1 MSQRNMIL
9 GTAAMAA
16 GNAVRFIL
24 QLLAIPIVAH
34 LLGPKSYGLVAL
46 ASPFFYFLLL
56 FGDLGLGATLVR
68 AQALSSRQESSV
80 FWAIFTIASGLAALV
95 VAGAH
100 PLGRLLGQAEISPIL
115 MGFAPIFLV
124 AAAGVV
130 PSARLQRGG
139 RFKTVALIDTL
150 AASSGVCVAIM
161 GALSGWGPWALVA
174 QQWAFWAVKVSSVII
189 AARFYP
195 ILAFDRQ
202 AVESSL
208 HFGSAIVGS
217 SVASFLGANLDN
229 ILIGTILGPAK
240 LGFYAVAYQF
250 VNIPGMVLGA
260 AHYSLMPAVSA
271 DHHKGISLEKTY
283 IEALRLML
291 LIAVPALA
299 GLAITADMLIALFF
313 GEGWMEMASLIW
325 LLAPLGI
332 INTVFI
338 LNGAVMLGAG
348 RSGVEFWTTIM
359 RTAAAAAGIII
370 GIFWGSRGV
379 ACGISAAAAFS
390 GFFYMR
396 MVLRICGI
404 SAYRVLEAASVPLT
418 AGAVMA
424 CSVILARGVLF
435 DGLTASL
442 ALALSIAMG
451 AAIYFLGLF
460 FLSREKF
467 VQDMTTVRNLIA
479 NKA

>member
-16 GNAVRFIL
+16 GNAVRFLL
-24 QLLAIPIVAH
+24 QLLAIPLVARF
-34 LLGPKSYGLVAL
+34 LGPGSYGVVAL

-68 AQALSSRQESSV
+68 AQDPSQRQESSV
-80 FWAIFTIASGLAALV
+80 FWTILSIASTLAIVLA
-95 VAGAH
+95 AGAH
-100 PLGRLLGQAEISPIL
+100 SLGRILGQPEISPIL
-115 MGFAPIFLV
+115 LGFAPIFLV
-124 AAAGVV
+124 AAIGVV
-130 PSARLQRGG
+130 PSARLQRSG

-150 AASSGVCVAIM
+150 SASAGVCVAIF

-174 QQWAFWAVKVSSVII
+174 QQWVFWAVKVMSVIT

-195 ILAFDRQ
+195 ILAFDSSAIRT
-202 AVESSL
+202 SL

-217 SVASFLGANLDN
+217 SVASFVGANLDN
-229 ILIGTILGPAK
+229 VLIGTILGTAT
-240 LGFYAVAYQF
+240 LGLYAIAYQI
-250 VNIPGMVLGA
+250 VNIPSMVLGA

-271 DHHKGISLEKTY
+271 AHHNGIPIEKIY
-283 IEALRLML
+283 AGALRPML
-291 LIAVPALA
+291 LIAAPALA
-299 GLAITADMLIALFF
+299 GLAVTADLLIALFF
-313 GEGWMEMASLIW
+313 GESWRETASLIG

-359 RTAAAAAGIII
+359 RTAAAVTGIIA
-370 GIFWGSRGV
+370 GLHWGPQGV
-379 ACGISAAAAFS
+379 ACGISAAAAIS

-396 MVLRICGI
+396 MVLRICRI
-404 SAYRVLEAASVPLT
+404 SVHSVLEAAFVPL
-418 AGAVMA
+418 AASAAMA
-424 CSVILARGVLF
+424 STIIVARMVLF
-435 DGLTASL
+435 DGISASAGL
-442 ALALSIAMG
+442 PLSILLG
-451 AAIYFLGLF
+451 AATYLSALF

-467 VQDMTTVRNLIA
+467 VQDITTVRNLIA

>member
-16 GNAVRFIL
+16 GNAVRFLL
-24 QLLAIPIVAH
+24 QLLAIPIVARF
-34 LLGPKSYGLVAL
+34 LGPSSYGLVAL

-68 AQALSSRQESSV
+68 AQTLSRRQESSV
-80 FWAIFTIASGLAALV
+80 FWAIFTIASGLAALL
-95 VAGAH
+95 VAAAY
-100 PLGRLLGQAEISPIL
+100 PLGRSLGQPEISPL
-115 MGFAPIFLV
+115 LLGFAPIFLV

-139 RFKTVALIDTL
+139 RFRTVALIDTL
-150 AASSGVCVAIM
+150 AACAGVCVAII
-161 GALSGWGPWALVA
+161 GALRGWGPWALVA
-174 QQWAFWAVKVSSVII
+174 QQWAFWAVKVSSVIG
-189 AARFYP
+189 ATRFYP

-202 AVESSL
+202 AVRSSL

-229 ILIGTILGPAK
+229 ILIGTILGSAK
-240 LGFYAVAYQF
+240 LGLYAIAYQI

-260 AHYSLMPAVSA
+260 VHYSLMPAVA
-271 DHHKGISLEKTY
+271 AAHHKGISLEKTY

-291 LIAVPALA
+291 LIAVPSLA
-299 GLAITADMLIALFF
+299 GLAVTADLLIALFF
-313 GEGWMEMASLIW
+313 GESWLGMKTLIW
-325 LLAPLGI
+325 LLAPLGVF
-332 INTVFI
+332 NTIFI
-338 LNGAVMLGAG
+338 LNGAMMLGAG

-359 RTAAAAAGIII
+359 RTAAAAAGIIT
-370 GIFWGSRGV
+370 GIFWGSQGV

-404 SAYRVLEAASVPLT
+404 SAFRVLEAASVPLM
-418 AGAVMA
+418 AGAAMGTA
-424 CSVILARGVLF
+424 VIFARGALL
-435 DGLTASL
+435 DGLAPSVGL
-442 ALALSIAMG
+442 PLSVLLG
-451 AAIYFLGLF
+451 AAVYFLALF
-460 FLSREKF
+460 FLSRERF
-467 VQDMTTVRNLIA
+467 VQDIVAVRVLIA
-479 NKA
+479 NKP